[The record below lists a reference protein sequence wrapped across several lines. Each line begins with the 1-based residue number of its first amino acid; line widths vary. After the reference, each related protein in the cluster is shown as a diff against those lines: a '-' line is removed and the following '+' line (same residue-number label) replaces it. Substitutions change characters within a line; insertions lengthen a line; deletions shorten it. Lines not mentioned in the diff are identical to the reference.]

1 MDPKKSWAE
10 YWEWADKMELDDPA
24 GKLYKIYEKYDLDAF
39 HSGIDWDNDPPPL
52 EILDERLCLMDVRN
66 EPLHLGKIPVEFRTA
81 NVCYAAVYLDDDALQ
96 FVPENLREEV
106 KTWKDAITVKQ
117 WLTELGWYDC
127 QHSSLKLTK
136 KLLTPELCRD
146 MVKANG
152 CTYCLLPE
160 GLKTPELLELA
171 KKNIYKFCGYDNPP
185 PVKREA

>member
-1 MDPKKSWAE
+1 MDPKRSWAE
-10 YWEWADKMELDDPA
+10 YWEWKDKMD
-24 GKLYKIYEKYDLDAF
+24 GEKYYYTDAYKKYDIIAF

-66 EPLHLGKIPVEFRTA
+66 EPLNLGKIPVEFRTA

-106 KTWKDAITVKQ
+106 KARKDAITVKQ
-117 WLTELGWYDC
+117 WLNELGWYDC

-136 KLLTPELCRD
+136 KLLTPEFCRAI
-146 MVKANG
+146 VAANG

-160 GLKTPELLELA
+160 ELKTPELLELA
-171 KKNIYKFCGYDNPP
+171 KKNCDKYCRYDNPP
-185 PVKREA
+185 PVKKEA